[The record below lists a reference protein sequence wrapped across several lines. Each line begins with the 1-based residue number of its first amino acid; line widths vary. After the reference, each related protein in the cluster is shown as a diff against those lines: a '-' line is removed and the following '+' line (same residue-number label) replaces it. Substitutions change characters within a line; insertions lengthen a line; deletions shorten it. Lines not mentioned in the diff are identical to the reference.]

1 MSNLPKLLGR
11 VVGAAIALVL
21 VGCNPFV
28 FPGRATETP
37 TPTAGVGT
45 PVGIDHVR
53 DGDSVAITIDGQPAT
68 MRLLGVDAPEFGQ
81 CGGQQATDRLKE
93 LLAGHDQASLV
104 TDPYADAQDR
114 FGRYL
119 GYLEVAGVDVGSV
132 LITEGLAAA
141 WWPHSEPTPERGPG
155 YRDLMAAAQQ
165 ASLGSWAVCET
176 IGRS

>member
-1 MSNLPKLLGR
+1 MRRSR
-11 VVGAAIALVL
+11 WFWSAAT
-21 VGCNPFV
+21 PFV
-28 FPGRATETP
+28 FPAGATETP
-37 TPTAGVGT
+37 TPTAGVRRR
-45 PVGIDHVR
+45 GIDCVR
-53 DGDSVAITIDGQPAT
+53 DEGLSHAITIDDQPAT
-68 MRLLGVDAPEFGQ
+68 MRLLDVDAPEFGQ